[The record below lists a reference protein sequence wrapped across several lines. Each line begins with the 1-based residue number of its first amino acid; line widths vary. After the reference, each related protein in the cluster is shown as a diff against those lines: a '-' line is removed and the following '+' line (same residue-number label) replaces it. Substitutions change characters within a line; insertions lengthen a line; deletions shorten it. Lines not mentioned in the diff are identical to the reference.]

1 VCACVYSILIKRKQD
16 KAKRGKKKL
25 SPSEQTAVR
34 TRPKIWRIYTNICQ
48 VEQTQ
53 RGEMRSPGEMEK
65 KKNTRET
72 TEISIRRKQN
82 AKKFFQKKTHEPSL
96 PLTTKCPS
104 TPPKQLL
111 MTCRPCFCPMYL
123 RATRFV
129 CRSQSRS
136 S

>member
-1 VCACVYSILIKRKQD
+1 MCACVYSILIKRKQD

-65 KKNTRET
+65 KKEYKGNHGDKHSSKTKREKVFSKKNSRTFASADDKMSIHSTKTASDDMPTLLLPHVLASNTFR
-72 TEISIRRKQN
+72 
-82 AKKFFQKKTHEPSL
+82 
-96 PLTTKCPS
+96 
-104 TPPKQLL
+104 
-111 MTCRPCFCPMYL
+111 M
-123 RATRFV
+123 
-129 CRSQSRS
+129 
-136 S
+136 